1 MQGIIARQSPYM
13 TLAVLSTIAQGM
25 LSQGTSSREQQQAK
39 RFEQRQHSEQGVTGE
54 QELQQ
59 KKQKRWHWDQ

>member
-25 LSQGTSSREQQQAK
+25 LSQGTSSRERQQAK
-39 RFEQRQHSEQGVTGE
+39 RLSSDSIQSKE
-54 QELQQ
+54 
-59 KKQKRWHWDQ
+59 